1 MAQGEEVGKGGGEA
15 APIAFKL
22 TPEQGG
28 SSSLG
33 QSLGPFP

>member
-1 MAQGEEVGKGGGEA
+1 MAQEGTAGRGKEA